1 MAMATSNGDIMLIN
15 YNVEHT
21 LSGKCNGQIW
31 SVDVSGNTS
40 VIPPYTVSWSGIQ
53 QILSIL

>member
-1 MAMATSNGDIMLIN
+1 MAIATSNGDIMLIN

-40 VIPPYTVSWSGIQ
+40 VIPPY
-53 QILSIL
+53 SIS